1 MEALAICAVWCRCPL
16 AAPTGAALHSTKR
29 GSRYWRLRSA
39 VAVAVHSA
47 SSSGQETI
55 PAPQSAE
62 PPALPSKL
70 EVGTYFIFNGLSKY
84 LPLGTITQLCSLLDN
99 LLMTACSMNGGFGV
113 DNSDIVA
120 ENRSECPPKQTELST
135 RLVCAGL

>member
-1 MEALAICAVWCRCPL
+1 MKDTEKWPVAAEARGEGVVLPRCPL

-39 VAVAVHSA
+39 VAAAVHSA
-47 SSSGQETI
+47 SSPSREAA

-70 EVGTYFIFNGLSKY
+70 EVRSCA
-84 LPLGTITQLCSLLDN
+84 LPQRLCSS
-99 LLMTACSMNGGFGV
+99 CSQ
-113 DNSDIVA
+113 
-120 ENRSECPPKQTELST
+120 KT
-135 RLVCAGL
+135 